1 MQLRLGLASCA
12 LLALA
17 ACADERDVA
26 ARRALDGIAFVRIEP
41 GEFTM
46 GSERGQPDERPVHR
60 VRITKGFELGKF
72 ELTQA
77 QWEAVMGANPSART
91 RCPDCPV
98 THVSWTDAQA
108 FCARAS
114 ELTGRTWR
122 LPTEAEWEYACRAGT
137 TTTFSFGEDAELL
150 EQHGW
155 YFRNSG
161 DAPLPADTTWDF
173 NRAFNLDGWGCR
185 AHPVGGKLPNAWGLH
200 DMHGNVWEWCSD
212 FYAPESY
219 AVPGRY
225 ADPVGP
231 SYGERRVVRGGSWII
246 GAADCRSSARYS
258 IEPNDRNAYYALRVA
273 RSL

>member
-1 MQLRLGLASCA
+1 MFAAA
-12 LLALA
+12 LLVA
-17 ACADERDVA
+17 AYADERDVA
-26 ARRALDGIAFVRIEP
+26 ARRVLDGIAFVRIEP

-46 GSERGQPDERPVHR
+46 GSDVGQPDERPAHR
-60 VRITKGFELGKF
+60 VRITKAFELGKF

-77 QWEAVMGANPSART
+77 QWEGVMGSNPSART

-98 THVSWTDAQA
+98 THVSWTEAQE

-114 ELTGRTWR
+114 VLTGRTWR

-137 TTTFSFGEDAELL
+137 TTMFSFGDDPELL
-150 EQHGW
+150 DAHGW

-161 DAPLPADTTWDF
+161 NTLLPADTVWDF
-173 NRAFNLDGWGCR
+173 NRAFQLEGWGCQ
-185 AHPVGGKLPNAWGLH
+185 AHPVGRKLPNPWGLH

-212 FYAPESY
+212 FYGAQAY
-219 AVPGRY
+219 AQPGRSV
-225 ADPVGP
+225 DPVGP

-246 GAADCRSSARYS
+246 GTADCRSSARYS
-258 IEPNDRNAYYALRVA
+258 IEASDRNAYYAFRVA